1 MRFRIMGGQT
11 LNFMADFC
19 ILWAKVS
26 RRFHKMQHYMPLLK
40 AVTYVV
46 HNVVYTITVQL
57 YRGAQS
63 CKVAGS
69 VTQYW

>member
-1 MRFRIMGGQT
+1 
-11 LNFMADFC
+11 
-19 ILWAKVS
+19 
-26 RRFHKMQHYMPLLK
+26 MPLLK

-46 HNVVYTITVQL
+46 HNVVYTSVQTVQL

>member
-1 MRFRIMGGQT
+1 
-11 LNFMADFC
+11 
-19 ILWAKVS
+19 
-26 RRFHKMQHYMPLLK
+26 MPFLK

-46 HNVVYTITVQL
+46 HNNVYTISVQTVQL

>member
-1 MRFRIMGGQT
+1 
-11 LNFMADFC
+11 
-19 ILWAKVS
+19 
-26 RRFHKMQHYMPLLK
+26 MPLLK

-46 HNVVYTITVQL
+46 HNVVFTITVQL